1 MGDGEN
7 PADCWT
13 VAFGNSHNDAE
24 RCICAGYDNGDVKI
38 FDLRT
43 STLRWDTN
51 VKNGVCHV
59 AFDRREIAMNKLG
72 VSTLESQIIAYD
84 LRTYHPTEG
93 YAGRRDK
100 VAKSTGGGTHFLPQ
114 NRDIFATCGGD
125 GVKKGVAGSL
135 ELVNSKEISTQPIV
149 SYDWHQNK
157 QGLAVF
163 AALDQTIRVIICTK
177 LNLY

>member
-1 MGDGEN
+1 MGSLEPMDGEN

-13 VAFGNSHNDAE
+13 GAFGNSHNDAE

-51 VKNGVCHV
+51 VKNGVCHG
-59 AFDRREIAMNKLG
+59 AFDRRGIAMNK
-72 VSTLESQIIAYD
+72 VAEST
-84 LRTYHPTEG
+84 
-93 YAGRRDK
+93 
-100 VAKSTGGGTHFLPQ
+100 VWGTHFLPQ
-114 NRDIFATCGGD
+114 NRDIFATCGGNGAVHLYKYSYPEARSVEDGD
-125 GVKKGVAGSL
+125 GVKKGVAGTL
-135 ELVNSKEISTQPIV
+135 ELVNSREISTQPIV